1 MQPPHRRIEARHV
14 DRNNELPFVTE
25 TLHIQVI
32 MVKYM
37 TAVAMAGLD
46 WKTVESLSE
55 AALELYP
62 FIASTYLQ
70 ISLQIGSILVV
81 CKDA

>member
-1 MQPPHRRIEARHV
+1 
-14 DRNNELPFVTE
+14 
-25 TLHIQVI
+25 
-32 MVKYM
+32 M